1 MAKGVKDTVMVMMI
15 LVIIMI
21 TMKQDTKKDMKK
33 DMKKANPG
41 MRMSKKMIGK
51 QLVWHNICLSH
62 YSIN

>member
-1 MAKGVKDTVMVMMI
+1 MMI

-21 TMKQDTKKDMKK
+21 TMKQDTKKDMNKDMKK

-51 QLVWHNICLSH
+51 QLVWHNICLYH